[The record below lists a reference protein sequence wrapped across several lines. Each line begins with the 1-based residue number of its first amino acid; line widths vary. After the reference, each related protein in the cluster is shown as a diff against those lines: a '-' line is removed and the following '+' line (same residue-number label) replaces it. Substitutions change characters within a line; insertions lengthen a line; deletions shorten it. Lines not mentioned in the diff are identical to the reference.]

1 MKIAVL
7 GGGESGMGA
16 ALLGVAKGYDVFL
29 SDRGPIEHE
38 KKEELKALKVGFEEG
53 QHTFEKL
60 EKADVVVKSPGIP
73 DNAEVIDFLKGKH
86 IPVISEI
93 EWAYRHT
100 TAPILAITGSNGKTT
115 TTKLCHHLALTAGI
129 DAKCV
134 GNVGRSMS
142 REVAE
147 SAPEWW
153 IVELSSFQ
161 LDDIEAFRPDIGI
174 ILNITPDHLDRY
186 PDFFGYASAKWR
198 LTEQQLPED
207 HLIIVESQIIDQ
219 LLSEK
224 GSRATIHAIDPN
236 TCMDGHVVL
245 PDGEWTYENS
255 FLKGRHNA
263 QNVASAITAMKMLG
277 IDDQRILEG
286 LQSFVNVPHR
296 MEEVVLWRGI
306 KVINDSKATNVDATE
321 KALDAFD
328 APIVWIA
335 GGTDKGN
342 DYSTLKPLVEKKVKA
357 LIAMG
362 VDNSKLLKTFEGEVE
377 VIHDSHHLKAA
388 IESAF
393 ACAIEGSTILL
404 SPACA
409 SFDLFRNYEDR
420 GDQFKQAVKS
430 YIDER
435 E

>member
-1 MKIAVL
+1 
-7 GGGESGMGA
+7 MGA
-16 ALLGVAKGYDVFL
+16 ALLGAAKGYDVFL

-38 KKEELKALKVGFEEG
+38 KKEELRALKVGFEEG

-73 DNAEVIDFLKGKH
+73 DNADVIDFLKGKD

-115 TTKLCHHLALTAGI
+115 TTKLCHHLALTAGM
-129 DAKCV
+129 DAVCV
-134 GNVGRSMS
+134 GNIGRSMS
-142 REVAE
+142 REVAQF
-147 SAPEWW
+147 APEWW
-153 IVELSSFQ
+153 IVEMSSFQ
-161 LDDIEAFRPDIGI
+161 LDDIEKFRPDIGI
-174 ILNITPDHLDRY
+174 VLNVTPDHLDRY
-186 PDFFGYASAKWR
+186 PDFMGYARAKWKI
-198 LTEQQLPED
+198 TEQQLAED
-207 HLIIVESQIIDQ
+207 HLIVVKSQIIDQ
-219 LLSEK
+219 LLTEE
-224 GSRATIHAIDPN
+224 GSQAMIRAIEPAS
-236 TCMDGHVVL
+236 CMDGHVVL
-245 PDGEWTYENS
+245 PEGEWRYENS
-255 FLKGRHNA
+255 YLKGRHNA
-263 QNVASAITAMKMLG
+263 QNVASAITAMLMLG
-277 IDDQRILEG
+277 IDEKRIQEG

-296 MEEVVLWRGI
+296 MEEVVTWKGI
-306 KVINDSKATNVDATE
+306 KIINDSKATNVDATE

-342 DYSTLKPLVEKKVKA
+342 DYSTLKPLVKEKVSA

-362 VDNSKLLKTFEGEVE
+362 VENSKLLEAFDGDVE
-377 VIHDSHHLKAA
+377 VIYNSDNLKSA
-388 IESAF
+388 IESSF
-393 ACAIEGSTILL
+393 ACATKGSTILL

-409 SFDLFRNYEDR
+409 SFDLFKNYEDR
-420 GDQFKQAVKS
+420 GDRFKQAVKS